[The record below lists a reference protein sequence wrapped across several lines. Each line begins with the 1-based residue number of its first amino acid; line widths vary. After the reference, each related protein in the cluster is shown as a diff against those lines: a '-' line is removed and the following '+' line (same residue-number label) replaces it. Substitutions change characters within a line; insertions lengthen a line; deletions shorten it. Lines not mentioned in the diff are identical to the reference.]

1 MVKVIFIDIS
11 GRTVSTHLMCNI
23 VKANI
28 VTVYCGLP
36 VRQQGY
42 RALILDY
49 VVTGLLVISSQ
60 YEFSSVK
67 LNYQ

>member
-1 MVKVIFIDIS
+1 M
-11 GRTVSTHLMCNI
+11 MCNI
-23 VKANI
+23 VKAKI
-28 VTVYCGLP
+28 VTVTVCCT
-36 VRQQGY
+36 RQIAGIW
-42 RALILDY
+42 APILDY